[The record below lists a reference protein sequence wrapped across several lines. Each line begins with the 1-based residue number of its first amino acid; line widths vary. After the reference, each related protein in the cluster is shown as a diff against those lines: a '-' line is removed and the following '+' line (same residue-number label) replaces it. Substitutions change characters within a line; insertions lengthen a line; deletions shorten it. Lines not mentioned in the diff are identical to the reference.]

1 MSNRMIDLK
10 ITNLTRYPGPRY
22 IALGPNSGEEFREQY
37 LIDALKINTE
47 VSVNLDGVLGYGSS
61 FLEEIF
67 GGIVRA
73 MPAHPASIH
82 PNGDKIVKYDFIT
95 LDMINFIKD
104 NLVSNDDPSVIKE
117 INGYITRQIK
127 ELEDN

>member
-1 MSNRMIDLK
+1 MFNVK
-10 ITNLTRYPGPRY
+10 VTEFTKYPGPRY

-37 LIDALKINTE
+37 LVNALKKDPE
-47 VSVNLDGVLGYGSS
+47 VSINLDGVLGYGSS

-73 MPAHPASIH
+73 MPAHPAVTH
-82 PNGDKIVKYDFIT
+82 PNGERIVKHEFIT
-95 LDMINFIKD
+95 LEMVDFIKH

-117 INGYITRQIK
+117 IDGYITRQLE

>member
-1 MSNRMIDLK
+1 MLK
-10 ITNLTRYPGPRY
+10 LKVTEFTKYPGPRY
-22 IALGPNSGEEFREQY
+22 INLGSNSGEEFREQY
-37 LIDALKINTE
+37 LVDRLRKDSQ

-73 MPAHPASIH
+73 MPAHPALVH
-82 PNGDKIVKYDFIT
+82 PNGDPIIKHDFIT
-95 LDMINFIKD
+95 LQMISFIKE
-104 NLVSNDDPSVIKE
+104 NLVSNDDPSVVSE

-127 ELEDN
+127 VLEGR

>member
-1 MSNRMIDLK
+1 MFYLK
-10 ITNLTRYPGPRY
+10 VTDFTKYPGPRY
-22 IALGPNSGEEFREQY
+22 RALGSNSGEEFREQY
-37 LIDALKINTE
+37 LIDALKSNSE

-73 MPAHPASIH
+73 MPAHPVSIH
-82 PNGDKIVKYDFIT
+82 PNGDQIVKYDFIT
-95 LDMINFIKD
+95 LGMVNFMKD

-127 ELEDN
+127 ELESN

>member
-1 MSNRMIDLK
+1 MFDLK
-10 ITNLTRYPGPRY
+10 VTDFTKYPGPRY
-22 IALGPNSGEEFREQY
+22 IALGSNSGEEFREEH
-37 LIDALKINTE
+37 LIGALKSNSE

-73 MPAHPASIH
+73 MSAHPASVH
-82 PNGDKIVKYDFIT
+82 PNGDQIVKHDFIT
-95 LDMINFIKD
+95 LDMVNFIKE

-127 ELEDN
+127 ELEGN

>member
-1 MSNRMIDLK
+1 MFDLK
-10 ITNLTRYPGPRY
+10 VTEFTKYPGPRY
-22 IALGPNSGEEFREQY
+22 RDLGPNSGEEFREQY
-37 LIDALKINTE
+37 LIDTLKSNPE

-73 MPAHPASIH
+73 MPDHPALIH
-82 PNGDKIVKYDFIT
+82 PSGDQIVKYDFIT
-95 LDMINFIKD
+95 LDMVNFIRD
-104 NLVSNDDPSVIKE
+104 HLVSNDDPSVIKE

-127 ELEDN
+127 ELEGN

>member
-1 MSNRMIDLK
+1 MFDLK
-10 ITNLTRYPGPRY
+10 VTDFTKYPGPRY
-22 IALGPNSGEEFREQY
+22 KVLGPNSGEEFREQY
-37 LIDALKINTE
+37 LIDALKSNSE

-73 MPAHPASIH
+73 MPTHPASMH
-82 PNGDKIVKYDFIT
+82 PSGDKIIKYDFIT
-95 LDMINFIKD
+95 LDMINFIKN

-117 INGYITRQIK
+117 INSYITRQIK
-127 ELEDN
+127 ELGGN

>member
-1 MSNRMIDLK
+1 MFDLK
-10 ITNLTRYPGPRY
+10 VTDFTKYPGPRY
-22 IALGPNSGEEFREQY
+22 RSLGPNSGEEFREEF
-37 LIDALKINTE
+37 LIDALKE
-47 VSVNLDGVLGYGSS
+47 SSDVSVNLDGVLGYGSS

-73 MPAHPASIH
+73 MVSHPAQIH

-95 LDMINFIKD
+95 LEMINSLKN

-117 INGYITRQIK
+117 IESYISRQIN
-127 ELEDN
+127 ELEGL

>member
-1 MSNRMIDLK
+1 MFVLK
-10 ITNLTRYPGPRY
+10 VTEFTKYPGPRY
-22 IALGPNSGEEFREQY
+22 IDLGSNSGEEFREEY
-37 LIDALKINTE
+37 LIDALRKDSE

-73 MPAHPASIH
+73 MPTHPASIH
-82 PNGDKIVKYDFIT
+82 PSGKSITKYDFIT
-95 LDMINFIKD
+95 LEMINFIRD

-117 INGYITRQIK
+117 IHGYITRQIN
-127 ELEDN
+127 ELEDQ